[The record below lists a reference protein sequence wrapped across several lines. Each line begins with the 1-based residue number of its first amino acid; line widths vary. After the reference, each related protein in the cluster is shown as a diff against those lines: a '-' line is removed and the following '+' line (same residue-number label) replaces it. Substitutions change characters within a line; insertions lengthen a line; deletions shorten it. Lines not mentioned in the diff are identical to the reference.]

1 MTKIFTVQD
10 RQIAFDFVLSIAKE
24 CGKVVSLVQV
34 GSGAIWFKQNVH
46 FVSLDSED
54 MVVLPGYSVKII
66 KK

>member
-34 GSGAIWFKQNVH
+34 GSGAFGYNDARSDFD
-46 FVSLDSED
+46 FVIALER
-54 MVVLPGYSVKII
+54 MQHHHL
-66 KK
+66 